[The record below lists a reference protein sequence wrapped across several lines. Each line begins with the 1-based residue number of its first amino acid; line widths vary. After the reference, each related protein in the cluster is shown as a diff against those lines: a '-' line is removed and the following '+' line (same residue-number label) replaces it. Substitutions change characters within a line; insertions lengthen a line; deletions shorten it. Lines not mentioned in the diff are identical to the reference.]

1 MVSVLDSSAV
11 KVSSRQTKDNE
22 LCAKHAAL
30 KIRSKDWL
38 TRNRDNVSERSNMST
53 RALLF

>member
-30 KIRSKDWL
+30 RIRSKRLVD
-38 TRNRDNVSERSNMST
+38 SESG
-53 RALLF
+53 